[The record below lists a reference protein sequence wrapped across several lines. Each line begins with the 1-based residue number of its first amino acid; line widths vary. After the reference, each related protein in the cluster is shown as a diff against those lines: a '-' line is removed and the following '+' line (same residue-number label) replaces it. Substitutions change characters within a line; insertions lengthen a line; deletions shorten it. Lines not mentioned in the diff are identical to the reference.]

1 MKPTPG
7 ELLVNEALRMKCWV
21 WVASSQ
27 MMMTDWSALTTRLPG
42 GATAQQAEALLDRMR
57 RAVKAEQR
65 KRKAF
70 MGRGRRSHDRLR

>member
-1 MKPTPG
+1 
-7 ELLVNEALRMKCWV
+7 
-21 WVASSQ
+21 
-27 MMMTDWSALTTRLPG
+27 
-42 GATAQQAEALLDRMR
+42 MR